1 MKNNVYRFR
10 SLKHGDPEQKL
21 KMISDE
27 GRPAKPWLFI
37 AMVLVAI
44 GAGYAAVVFWPFR

>member
-21 KMISDE
+21 KMIPSA
-27 GRPAKPWLFI
+27 GRTPRGWLLG
-37 AMVLVAI
+37 V
-44 GAGYAAVVFWPFR
+44 AAVVAFCGGFAAMAFWLK